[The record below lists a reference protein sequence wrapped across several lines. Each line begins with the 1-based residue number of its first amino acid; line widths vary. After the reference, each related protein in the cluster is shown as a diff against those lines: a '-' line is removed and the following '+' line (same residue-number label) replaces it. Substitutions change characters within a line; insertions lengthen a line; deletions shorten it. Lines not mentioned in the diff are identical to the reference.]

1 MAATLHTFM
10 EIFQPFEEDQKT
22 VTLDSIVIPIIQ
34 RDYAQGRKGTDVTRI
49 RERFLESLYKA
60 VTEKPITLDFVY
72 GDIDETRKMVPLD
85 GQQRLTTLFLLHWY
99 AAKKANVPEAEYGF
113 LYKFSYDT
121 RYSARNFCHDLVGYQ
136 PMFKDVSTS
145 KEIALSSEIINQV
158 WFPLDWKND
167 PTISSM
173 LVMLD
178 AIDNK
183 FKNVSELWNRLKERC
198 ITFYFLPIKD
208 MGLTDGLYITMNS
221 RGKPLTMFE
230 HLKAEL
236 ERSIRHVDD
245 QLAKDII
252 KKIDGDWTDL
262 FWAYCNRDENSSDS
276 NTIDVAFLRYFKFI
290 CDIISYQHGESRV
303 GTSDDVFD
311 LLEKHFS
318 SEAQKIRENV
328 DTMER
333 FLDCWCDIKGYDSPT
348 SFLDSIMGQ
357 HHECGK
363 IIFDTRSN
371 LNIFEE
377 SLRSYSETNG
387 FSQQR
392 TVLLYAIIVY
402 LQNIDEVEESDFRRR
417 IRIVNN
423 LIQNSEDEI
432 RDRTDSNRIPEI
444 LKQIDSI
451 IRGGNIDDSIPNN
464 FNVNQLAEERE
475 KMNLLKNHPDMA
487 DVLFELED
495 HPLLK
500 GQISIVGVKN
510 LLVHPEYA
518 KRFTS
523 LFSCDRNKVD
533 CAMMATGNYG
543 QKESTKDRYQYG
555 STLDSAWNALFHK
568 SSNEGFN
575 KTSEILVRLLAMHD
589 EFSDETLQ
597 EVAERY
603 LQECER
609 DSQYSLRYYYIKYD
623 AYRPQ
628 KYGKMYNP
636 VAETE
641 PYMFLVMQTETR
653 LSQNTYMPFLKIVS
667 DSHLSKDDMGRSLIY
682 GDKHIICEN
691 SSYSIR
697 SNEYDTE
704 VDKINIPQNDE
715 GIDTENRV
723 ELLEKYIKENFLE
736 N

>member
-1 MAATLHTFM
+1 MAATLHTCM

-60 VTEKPITLDFVY
+60 VTEKPLTLDFVY

-178 AIDNK
+178 AIDDK
-183 FKNVSELWNRLKERC
+183 FKDVPELWNRLKERC

-328 DTMER
+328 DTM
-333 FLDCWCDIKGYDSPT
+333 K
-348 SFLDSIMGQ
+348 
-357 HHECGK
+357 
-363 IIFDTRSN
+363 
-371 LNIFEE
+371 
-377 SLRSYSETNG
+377 
-387 FSQQR
+387 
-392 TVLLYAIIVY
+392 
-402 LQNIDEVEESDFRRR
+402 
-417 IRIVNN
+417 
-423 LIQNSEDEI
+423 
-432 RDRTDSNRIPEI
+432 
-444 LKQIDSI
+444 
-451 IRGGNIDDSIPNN
+451 
-464 FNVNQLAEERE
+464 
-475 KMNLLKNHPDMA
+475 
-487 DVLFELED
+487 
-495 HPLLK
+495 
-500 GQISIVGVKN
+500 
-510 LLVHPEYA
+510 
-518 KRFTS
+518 
-523 LFSCDRNKVD
+523 
-533 CAMMATGNYG
+533 
-543 QKESTKDRYQYG
+543 
-555 STLDSAWNALFHK
+555 
-568 SSNEGFN
+568 
-575 KTSEILVRLLAMHD
+575 
-589 EFSDETLQ
+589 
-597 EVAERY
+597 
-603 LQECER
+603 
-609 DSQYSLRYYYIKYD
+609 
-623 AYRPQ
+623 
-628 KYGKMYNP
+628 
-636 VAETE
+636 
-641 PYMFLVMQTETR
+641 
-653 LSQNTYMPFLKIVS
+653 
-667 DSHLSKDDMGRSLIY
+667 
-682 GDKHIICEN
+682 
-691 SSYSIR
+691 
-697 SNEYDTE
+697 
-704 VDKINIPQNDE
+704 
-715 GIDTENRV
+715 
-723 ELLEKYIKENFLE
+723 
-736 N
+736 